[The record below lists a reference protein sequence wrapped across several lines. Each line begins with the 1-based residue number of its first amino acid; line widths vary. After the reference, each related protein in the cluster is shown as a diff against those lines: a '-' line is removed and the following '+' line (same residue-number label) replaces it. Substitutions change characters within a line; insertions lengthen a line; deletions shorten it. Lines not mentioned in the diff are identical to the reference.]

1 MTMATGTKPAAG
13 LSDQELM
20 RLVQRS
26 DDREAFACLYDRY
39 ASRAFRIARS
49 ICPRP
54 VRAEEAVQEG
64 FLSIWRSRMSFNST
78 FAGASFGAWSM
89 TIVRYAALDAV
100 RYDRADKRPR
110 LMPEQSQPVD
120 ARIPSPE
127 DQAIVRHESDT
138 LFATLADLPEAQA
151 EVIQLAFFGELSHSE
166 IAKQLDLPPGTVKG
180 RMRLGLERLRKNVD
194 RET

>member
-1 MTMATGTKPAAG
+1 
-13 LSDQELM
+13 
-20 RLVQRS
+20 
-26 DDREAFACLYDRY
+26 
-39 ASRAFRIARS
+39 
-49 ICPRP
+49 
-54 VRAEEAVQEG
+54 
-64 FLSIWRSRMSFNST
+64 
-78 FAGASFGAWSM
+78 M